1 MEVGELIRLLRRRW
15 KALVPMLVL
24 TVVAVGG
31 AWTMMHTQYQSQV
44 QLAMMNAPKVTNE
57 PGNDG
62 NPFLSFDANLGID
75 ADFLARNITSGSSQ
89 HQLASLGMTDS
100 YTAEIATNALGPFIQ
115 VSVTGS
121 SRQQVTQAMN
131 VLIHFTERR
140 WTELQRASNAPSD
153 SIIGMSVIAPPGAPA
168 PVQKRK
174 IEAVAGVAIG
184 GLVLSVL
191 VPVLADSIAR
201 RRVARRSAVKT
212 NRDVSSPVRED
223 APRYRA
229 RDEHLAER
237 VSGPVSDEPNH
248 GRWPR

>member
-24 TVVAVGG
+24 TVVAVVG
-31 AWTMMHTQYQSQV
+31 AWTMMHSQYQSQV
-44 QLAMMNAPKVTNE
+44 QLAMMNAPKVTSE

-62 NPFLSFDANLGID
+62 NPFLAFDATLGID

-89 HQLASLGMTDS
+89 QQLAKLGMTDS
-100 YTAEIATNALGPFIQ
+100 YTAEIATNALGPFMQ

-131 VLIHFTERR
+131 VLIKFTEQR
-140 WTELQRASNAPSD
+140 WTQLQRASSAPSD
-153 SIIGMSVIAPPGAPA
+153 SLIGMSAIAPPSVPA

-191 VPVLADSIAR
+191 LPVLVDSAAR
-201 RRVARRSAVKT
+201 RRVARRRAVT
-212 NRDVSSPVRED
+212 TGRDVRPPVRD
-223 APRYRA
+223 DVPRYRV
-229 RDEHLAER
+229 RDEHMAES
-237 VSGPVSDEPNH
+237 VPDPVSDASNH
-248 GRWPR
+248 QRWPR